1 MLKFQ
6 RANPNRVRRFIL
18 GDSEDFDDQDDL
30 DADDW
35 NEEEPEPEIRP
46 DLIQGGG
53 FDYLNDDGIVVPKDT
68 IF

>member
-1 MLKFQ
+1 
-6 RANPNRVRRFIL
+6 L